1 MINQEKFTRIDIVT
15 DRHYQL
21 RRPAEGAW
29 KGSGTG
35 MFVISDKAWK
45 SPIKIW
51 LEKREDLEE
60 SCFEQACHLAEL
72 PFLHKWVCLMPD
84 THAGKGMPIGGV
96 IAAKQVLIPN
106 AVGVDIGCG
115 MAWVGTNIKTEEIRG
130 IVTGNGSLIQG
141 MVGDIL
147 RNIPVGFAHH
157 KTAMPCYTLDRAF
170 DEFDKYEQNGELL
183 GQLDAGYFQVGTL
196 GGGNHFIELQE
207 DEEGYLSVMIHSGS
221 RHMGKSVCD
230 YFHQKARELNNRWY
244 SQVPDEY
251 RLAFLPLDT
260 KEGQQYLNWMQLSMD
275 FAMENRAK
283 MMLAVK
289 AILEKWIGRYT
300 DLELS
305 FTEEI
310 NCHHNYAALENH
322 YGENVWVHRKGAV
335 RAREGELALIPG
347 AMGSYS
353 YVVRGKGN
361 AESFC
366 SSSHGAGRRYSRKGA
381 MNAFT
386 CEDVINDLKKQQ
398 VILGKKNKS
407 DVAEESRF
415 AYKDIDEVMKN
426 QSDLVEPV
434 KKLHTIGVVKG

>member
-1 MINQEKFTRIDIVT
+1 
-15 DRHYQL
+15 
-21 RRPAEGAW
+21 
-29 KGSGTG
+29 
-35 MFVISDKAWK
+35 MFVVSDKAWK

-51 LEKREDLEE
+51 LEKREDMEE
-60 SCFEQACHLAEL
+60 SCFEQARHLAEL

-84 THAGKGMPIGGV
+84 THTGKGMPIGGV

-115 MAWVGTNIKTEEIRG
+115 MAWVGTNIKTEEIRE

-147 RNIPVGFAHH
+147 RNVPVGFAHH
-157 KTAMPCYTLDRAF
+157 KTAMSCFTLDRAF
-170 DEFDKYEQNGELL
+170 EEFDKYEEDGELL

-221 RHMGKSVCD
+221 RHMGKAVCD

-260 KEGQQYLNWMQLSMD
+260 KEGKQYLNWMQLSMD

-289 AILEKWIGRYT
+289 AVLEKWIGKYT

-310 NCHHNYAALENH
+310 NCYHNYAALENH

-347 AMGSYS
+347 AMGSNS

-386 CEDVINDLKKQQ
+386 CEEVMNDLKERQ
-398 VILGKKNKS
+398 VVLGKKNKS